1 MLKIFSRLR
10 TEAHNLNLI
19 KNTYK
24 KLKANIMLNG
34 ERINAFLLSSKMR
47 PEGPFS
53 SSFQLRTVGPNQC
66 SMTRN
71 GNEDIQ
77 VRKEEIL
84 PLILMDD
91 MIAYIENIKESARKL
106 LINDDM
112 LLYQSLR
119 IQEQYTNMN
128 HISKY

>member
-1 MLKIFSRLR
+1 
-10 TEAHNLNLI
+10 
-19 KNTYK
+19 
-24 KLKANIMLNG
+24 MLNG

-106 LINDDM
+106 LINDDI